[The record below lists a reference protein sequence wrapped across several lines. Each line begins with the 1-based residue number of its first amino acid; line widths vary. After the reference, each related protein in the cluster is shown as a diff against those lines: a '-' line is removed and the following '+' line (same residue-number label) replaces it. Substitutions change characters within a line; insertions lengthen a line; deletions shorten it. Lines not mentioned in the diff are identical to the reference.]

1 MKLSPGQ
8 SLNPR
13 AFTILEVMIALSIFF
28 MCVFAILGLVT
39 RSLNQARNLQPFEID
54 PLSAIAELTLTNR
67 FEEGPIPPEVIQHF
81 EEEHPGYT
89 VGGTITEVA
98 TNGLFQVDL
107 LVGGLSETKH
117 VVTSQS
123 SILIWRPL
131 SGQGARIPGVRR

>member
-1 MKLSPGQ
+1 MKLAAKQ
-8 SLNPR
+8 SR
-13 AFTILEVMIALSIFF
+13 AGGAFTILEVMIALSIFF

-67 FEEGPIPPEVIQHF
+67 FEEGEIPPEIIQHF
-81 EEEHPGYT
+81 EDEHPGYT

-98 TNGLFQVDL
+98 TNGLFQVDF
-107 LVGGLSETKH
+107 LVGGLSGTKH
-117 VVTSQS
+117 VVTSKS

-131 SGQGARIPGVRR
+131 SGQGPRIPGARR